1 VDVPIANQ
9 LEERAAFER
18 KQEIWLGTVKNLA
31 EEFSCSISEVENLLS
46 TTAHQ
51 LEQEA
56 RIKEFIPVL
65 AIKQVKDLLR
75 PYQHRPPRHVQRD
88 LNHP

>member
-1 VDVPIANQ
+1 MDVPIANQ

-18 KQEIWLGTVKNLA
+18 QQAIWRGTVKNLA
-31 EEFSCSISEVENLLS
+31 EALSYPLSEVEKALS
-46 TTAHQ
+46 TAVRQ

-75 PYQHRPPRHVQRD
+75 PYQHRPLRHEQRD

>member
-1 VDVPIANQ
+1 MDVPIANQ

-18 KQEIWLGTVKNLA
+18 QQETWHGIVKNLA
-31 EEFSCSISEVENLLS
+31 EEFSCPISEVENLLS
-46 TTAHQ
+46 TAAHQ

-65 AIKQVKDLLR
+65 AIKQVKDVLR
-75 PYQHRPPRHVQRD
+75 PYEHRPPHPEQRD
-88 LNHP
+88 LVHP